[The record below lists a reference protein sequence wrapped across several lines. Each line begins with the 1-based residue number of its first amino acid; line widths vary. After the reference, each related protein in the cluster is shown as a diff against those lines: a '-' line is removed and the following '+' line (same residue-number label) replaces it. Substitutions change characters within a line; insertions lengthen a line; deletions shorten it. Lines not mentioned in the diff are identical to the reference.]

1 MTVSRTEWLERLAE
15 MLGVTAPSPEEV
27 EDLLALAAAAAHS
40 SERTAAPISCWLVAK
55 SGVSAAEARLLA
67 EQLAVATG
75 GHRRCWRDRGP
86 TTRSRQ

>member
-15 MLGVTAPSPEEV
+15 MLGVAAPSPEEV
-27 EDLLALAAAAAHS
+27 EDLLSLAGSAAHS

-67 EQLAVATG
+67 EQLALQLAGADGVGTTG
-75 GHRRCWRDRGP
+75 ADDGSRR
-86 TTRSRQ
+86 